1 MQFQYGRPNAQAAD
15 DLAAVFRAHQPA
27 IRRRNSIIRRH
38 TAFAATG
45 AGQSLFPPLTAEE
58 AALLSE
64 DRRQVLA
71 ALATLPPRRREV
83 LVLRFYL
90 GLSESEIAATLGI
103 SPGTVKSTAARGLTA
118 LARELKESR

>member
-45 AGQSLFPPLTAEE
+45 AGQSLFRPLTAEE